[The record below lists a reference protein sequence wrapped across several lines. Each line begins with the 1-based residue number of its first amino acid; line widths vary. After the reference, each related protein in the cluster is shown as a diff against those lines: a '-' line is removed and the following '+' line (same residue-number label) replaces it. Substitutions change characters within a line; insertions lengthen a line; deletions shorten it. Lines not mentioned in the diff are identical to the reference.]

1 MAKTTTAGAS
11 VPAAPEAG
19 PPGLYKASWIDRLM
33 AAVQRLPMPY
43 WLTYLILGLA
53 ETVFL
58 QCVVWL
64 AVPEKRFIV
73 QPESAVFPLWT
84 WGVLALMTALNH
96 EAVSGLH
103 RFHPLLDSDETNI
116 ETLEYE
122 ITTMPARVVL
132 LTIPIWL
139 ALFAVI
145 AITTLTI
152 AQHRN
157 NPVVYLVSIA
167 AGLAAFLIGTGIY
180 IHTVHQLRVVSRLYA
195 GMKKVNMFHLAPV
208 YAFAGLTAQTAVG
221 FIIMIALTQLLYPN
235 SSSDIHVLVLYVN
248 QVLLALAVFILPLR
262 HAHQRLVSGKQRLQ
276 ADAAQRME
284 KALHHLHEAVDE
296 QNIGALDGLNKVV
309 SAITNE
315 RDILAKI
322 PTWPW
327 PPGTLRA
334 VTTVLLVPIA
344 LFLIQAI
351 LRRWFGL

>member
-1 MAKTTTAGAS
+1 MAKTTSADAS
-11 VPAAPEAG
+11 VPATADVS
-19 PPGLYKASWIDRLM
+19 PPSLYSASWIDRLM
-33 AAVQRLPMPY
+33 AAVQRLPAPY

-53 ETVFL
+53 ETLFI
-58 QCVVWL
+58 QCAVWL
-64 AVPEKRFIV
+64 GAPETRFVV

-84 WGVLALMTALNH
+84 WGVMALMTVLNH
-96 EAVSGLH
+96 EAIIGLH
-103 RFHPLLDSDETNI
+103 RFHPLLDADEGSI
-116 ETLEYE
+116 AALEYE
-122 ITTMPARVVL
+122 ITTMPARTVLLSTPIWVVL
-132 LTIPIWL
+132 F
-139 ALFAVI
+139 ALI
-145 AITTLTI
+145 AITSPIISHHRSSPLLYSVILLTG
-152 AQHRN
+152 
-157 NPVVYLVSIA
+157 LV
-167 AGLAAFLIGTGIY
+167 AFLIGTGIY

-195 GMKKVNMFHLAPV
+195 GMKKINMFHLAPV
-208 YAFAGLTAQTAVG
+208 YAFAGLTAQTAIG
-221 FIIMIALTQLLYPN
+221 FVILIALTQLLYPYSAGELN
-235 SSSDIHVLVLYVN
+235 VLVLYVS

-296 QNIGALDGLNKVV
+296 QNIGALDGLNKIVA
-309 SAITNE
+309 AITNE